1 MFCICFLYLQ
11 TKHNWN
17 TNTNTNTKTNYT
29 DVMEN
34 PSLLRFLVDMRG
46 EDVSNRQVGLGL
58 GLGLSLS
65 LRLMC
70 KGLLLYTGGVLLH
83 ADWCIR

>member
-1 MFCICFLYLQ
+1 
-11 TKHNWN
+11 
-17 TNTNTNTKTNYT
+17 
-29 DVMEN
+29 MEN

-65 LRLMC
+65 LSLSLCPGLSLGISLGLGLGLGLSLSLRLMC

-83 ADWCIR
+83 ADWYIR